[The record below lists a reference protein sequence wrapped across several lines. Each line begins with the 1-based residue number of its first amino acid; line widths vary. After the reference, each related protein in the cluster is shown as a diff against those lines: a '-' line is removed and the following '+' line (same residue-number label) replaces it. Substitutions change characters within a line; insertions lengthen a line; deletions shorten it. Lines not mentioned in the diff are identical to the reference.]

1 VGKDKLICDNA
12 LWTLWGNQFV
22 LVCATIVNMNLLPRR
37 VSNREQ
43 VLRLRLLLFSFVPL
57 ATPPHKDIITMT
69 TLLCDLPLMELWDVG
84 PIEFSGAQFR
94 TLAQFLRTVLVTTDA
109 FRATCHRYQPPC
121 KEICYGVLGIPCRTQ
136 LAILPES
143 PHQTFSY
150 SK

>member
-1 VGKDKLICDNA
+1 MGKDKLICDNA
-12 LWTLWGNQFV
+12 FWTLWGNQFV
-22 LVCATIVNMNLLPRR
+22 LVCATFVNMNLLPRR

-109 FRATCHRYQPPC
+109 F
-121 KEICYGVLGIPCRTQ
+121 
-136 LAILPES
+136 
-143 PHQTFSY
+143 
-150 SK
+150 